1 MSDRIIAVTGATGN
15 IGSRVARQLAAKGS
29 RQILV
34 VRDPSRAP
42 KLDNAE
48 IRQASGYINGN
59 QMRAA
64 FEGSHTVFLISG
76 SESAIRV
83 AEHITAVNAAVAAGV
98 ERIVYLSYFDAAEDS
113 IFTFARDHHAT
124 EQHIRTTGIP
134 FTFLRMNMFMDFVPS
149 MVSVDGVIS
158 GPASD
163 GRAAAVARDDI
174 ADAAVAVLT
183 SDAHE
188 GTIYDLT
195 GREAFS
201 LADAAALMSRVSG
214 KRITFHNETVE
225 EAYASRVVYNA
236 PDWEVAG
243 CVTTYTAIAAGQLER
258 VSDDVRRLTGHE
270 PLTLAEYLEAHP
282 GSLDHVVN
290 GERATR
296 PI

>member
-1 MSDRIIAVTGATGN
+1 MSDRIIAVTGATGY

-29 RQILV
+29 RQLLV

-42 KLDNAE
+42 KLDNAQ

-59 QMRAA
+59 EMRAA

-158 GPASD
+158 GPAGD
-163 GRAAAVARDDI
+163 GRPRRVDVRPHRPRGVLARRRCGAHVTRLWN
-174 ADAAVAVLT
+174 ADHL
-183 SDAHE
+183 SQRD
-188 GTIYDLT
+188 
-195 GREAFS
+195 RRRS
-201 LADAAALMSRVSG
+201 LRVS
-214 KRITFHNETVE
+214 
-225 EAYASRVVYNA
+225 
-236 PDWEVAG
+236 
-243 CVTTYTAIAAGQLER
+243 
-258 VSDDVRRLTGHE
+258 RRLQRAGLGGRRLGHD
-270 PLTLAEYLEAHP
+270 LHGHRRGATRA
-282 GSLDHVVN
+282 
-290 GERATR
+290 GERRCTSSHR
-296 PI
+296 P